1 MAEKKPNIRFKGFE
15 EEWEDKP
22 FADAY
27 KSAAEGGT
35 PSTSVKDY
43 YVGGSI
49 PFVKIEDTEQKY
61 IHDTAS
67 HITEKGMNNSSAW
80 LIPSNSIIFTNGAT
94 IGNVAINKVP
104 VTTKQ
109 GILGVIQDTSKF
121 DLEYLY
127 YALSTDEFQTEVE
140 KRQSKGTF
148 ATIILRNLDKIDIPH
163 TSLPEQRKIGEF
175 FKQLDELIGAK
186 EQELEKLRQIKLA
199 LLDKMFPSDSQDNI
213 NGGGKS
219 LIYKMLQNSS
229 QLVVSSPAPNTPTIR
244 FRGFTEPWEKYLISR
259 RVTYGKGRGYS
270 KANLQQSGTPIL
282 LYGTLYTDY
291 NTNITEVDRYSTKKE
306 WAVISKG
313 NEVVV
318 PASGETA
325 EDIARASAILKAGII
340 LGGDLNIIYPDD
352 KLDASFLALELT
364 YGNSH
369 RKLVKKA
376 QGISVVHL
384 HNTDISELEI
394 NVPSYNEQRKI
405 GDFFRSQ
412 DEAIANSQLQINKLK
427 TIKQACLSQM
437 FA

>member
-1 MAEKKPNIRFKGFE
+1 
-15 EEWEDKP
+15 
-22 FADAY
+22 
-27 KSAAEGGT
+27 
-35 PSTSVKDY
+35 
-43 YVGGSI
+43 
-49 PFVKIEDTEQKY
+49 
-61 IHDTAS
+61 
-67 HITEKGMNNSSAW
+67 
-80 LIPSNSIIFTNGAT
+80 
-94 IGNVAINKVP
+94 
-104 VTTKQ
+104 
-109 GILGVIQDTSKF
+109 
-121 DLEYLY
+121 
-127 YALSTDEFQTEVE
+127 
-140 KRQSKGTF
+140 
-148 ATIILRNLDKIDIPH
+148 
-163 TSLPEQRKIGEF
+163 
-175 FKQLDELIGAK
+175 
-186 EQELEKLRQIKLA
+186 
-199 LLDKMFPSDSQDNI
+199 
-213 NGGGKS
+213 
-219 LIYKMLQNSS
+219 MLQNGS

-306 WAVISKG
+306 WAVMSKG

-376 QGISVVHL
+376 QGVSVVHL
-384 HNTDISELEI
+384 HNTDISELKI

>member
-15 EEWEDKP
+15 EEWEDKS

-306 WAVISKG
+306 WAVMSKG

-369 RKLVKKA
+369 RKLVKKP
-376 QGISVVHL
+376 QGVSVVHL